1 MNEGILLLVLFFV
14 LLFLKVPIG
23 VSMLGASILAVF
35 AFDLGPM
42 TLVSG
47 PLFNALFSYTI
58 LAMPFYIFA
67 GNLMTRGGIAKKLC
81 DMVGTI
87 FSRFTGGLGMVT
99 VVASAFFAAI
109 SGSASATTASIGGMM
124 VPEMKKQGYK
134 EEFGLAIAAAGGVI
148 GPIIPPS
155 VIFVIYGVATNTSVG
170 DLFVA
175 GILPGIL
182 LAAILCV
189 TVYLLSKRAGLKLQA
204 EKFSIFAFLK
214 SVWTA
219 KYAILMPII
228 ILGGIYGG
236 VFTPTEAGAVA
247 CVYAIIIAL
256 FVEKTFTVKELFHC
270 ACDSAIA
277 SAALMIV
284 CAAATAF
291 GRVMT
296 IMEVPQMLTDAIM
309 SISTSKAM
317 VLILINLMLFLIGCV
332 MESGAAIIILAPLL
346 VPVVAAYNIDPI
358 HFGVM
363 LCVNTSIGAITP
375 PVGTCLFAASII
387 GGTSY
392 EKICKA
398 IIPFVLAEVICLVII
413 TVFPPLSTCL
423 LGIQG

>member
-23 VSMLGASILAVF
+23 LSMLGASILAVV

-47 PLFNALFSYTI
+47 PLFNGLFTYTI

-87 FSRFTGGLGMVT
+87 FARFTGGLGMVT

-134 EEFGLAIAAAGGVI
+134 EDYGLAIAAAGGVI

-182 LAAILCV
+182 LAVILCI
-189 TVYLLSKRAGLKLQA
+189 TVYILSKRAGMKPQA
-204 EKFSIFAFLK
+204 GKFSMGAFLK

-219 KYAILMPII
+219 KYAIMMPVI

-236 VFTPTEAGAVA
+236 IFTPTEAGAAA
-247 CVYAIIIAL
+247 CVYAMIVAL
-256 FVEKTFTVKELFHC
+256 FVEKTFTPRELFQC
-270 ACDSAIA
+270 ACESAIA

-309 SISTSKAM
+309 SVSTSKAM
-317 VLILINLMLFLIGCV
+317 VLFLINLMLFLIGCV

-346 VPVVAAYNIDPI
+346 VPVVEAYSIDPI
-358 HFGVM
+358 HFGVI

-387 GGTSY
+387 GGTPY

-398 IIPFVLAEVICLVII
+398 IIPFVFAEVICLVLI
-413 TVFPPLSTCL
+413 TVFPPLSTAL
-423 LGIQG
+423 LSVM